1 MPVDRYTADLKLV
14 ETVIFK
20 VAFLRAVLS
29 SLYWVYDDMMFSRSL
44 QDYVSSLLRLSLRIK
59 LI

>member
-1 MPVDRYTADLKLV
+1 MHSGFETAL
-14 ETVIFK
+14 FK
-20 VAFLRAVLS
+20 VPFVRAVLS

-44 QDYVSSLLRLSLRIK
+44 QDYASSLLRLSLRIK

>member
-1 MPVDRYTADLKLV
+1 MVL
-14 ETVIFK
+14 FK

-29 SLYWVYDDMMFSRSL
+29 SLCWLYDDMMFSRSL
-44 QDYVSSLLRLSLRIK
+44 QDYASSLLGLSLRIK